1 MIAGLH
7 NLTGLP
13 IVAEN
18 IFQSG
23 SDKAK
28 LEIGRRCKSSGR
40 LSMTQIS
47 PEVFPQEVKEKPL
60 YGCQALIC
68 WEQRDQHSIKRLL
81 VSQFAL
87 VNWGPLN
94 SESSEMCKSHL

>member
-1 MIAGLH
+1 MIAGLP

-18 IFQSG
+18 IFQSR

-28 LEIGRRCKSSGR
+28 LEIGRHCKSSGT

-60 YGCQALIC
+60 CGCRVLIC
-68 WEQRDQHSIKRLL
+68 QEQRDRHSTKRLL
-81 VSQFAL
+81 FSQLAL
-87 VNWGPLN
+87 MNWGPLN
-94 SESSEMCKSHL
+94 SEASEMCKSLL

>member
-68 WEQRDQHSIKRLL
+68 
-81 VSQFAL
+81 
-87 VNWGPLN
+87 
-94 SESSEMCKSHL
+94 